1 MKNKKYHGKKV
12 IVLHS
17 GGLDSTVCL
26 LTAKKS
32 GHEVF
37 SLGIDYGQRHHI
49 ELEYAKQQCERFG
62 IVRRVLKVEWDK
74 PTLHIPVDRQVQEMH
89 RSISPAF
96 LPGRNAL
103 FLVLACAEASAVGA
117 SEVWIGVNAVDFSG
131 YPDCR
136 PEFIKAFQK
145 MISVAI
151 PKGPKIVAP
160 LLHLSKPQIAR
171 RAHRLGLKKGEF
183 WCCYRPAVTIRGIE
197 PCGHCDAC
205 LLHNYAWKK
214 ALGTE

>member
-1 MKNKKYHGKKV
+1 MTKKA

-26 LTAKKS
+26 LTARKS
-32 GHEVF
+32 GREVL
-37 SLGIDYGQRHHI
+37 SLGIDYGQRHQI

-62 IVRRVLKVEWDK
+62 IIRKVLRIEWDK
-74 PTLHIPVDRQVQEMH
+74 PVLPIPMDRRVQEM
-89 RSISPAF
+89 RLSVSPAF
-96 LPGRNAL
+96 LPGRNAI
-103 FLVLACAEASAVGA
+103 FLTLACAETAGVNA

-136 PEFIKAFQK
+136 PEFIEAFRK
-145 MISVAI
+145 MICVAI
-151 PKGPKIVAP
+151 PKGPKIMAP

-171 RAHRLGLKKGEF
+171 RAHRLGLKKGET
-183 WCCYRPAVTIRGIE
+183 WCCYRPAVTLRGVE

-205 LLHNYAWKK
+205 LLHNHAWKT
-214 ALGTE
+214 ALGPE